1 MIFISGP
8 VVVTPSE
15 TITFLAHM
23 PCRRLSDVKWWK
35 IKDQSKK
42 VLKVD
47 CMKYWMCQMR
57 ENICF
62 EILEADKD
70 DSAAYQLSWKSKK
83 SNTIYVNIDGKY
95 IHLLFHIF

>member
-15 TITFLAHM
+15 TITFHAHM

-42 VLKVD
+42 VLEVD
-47 CMKYWMCQMR
+47 YMKYCMSQWK

-62 EILEADKD
+62 EIFMADKD

-83 SNTIYVNIDGKY
+83 SNRIYVNIDGKY